1 MVGGVHYAF
10 ALRITPYGVCRDAAG
25 GRLYKG
31 GFRPIASWGEVR
43 RNVGGGCAMN
53 VGCLGG
59 RW

>member
-1 MVGGVHYAF
+1 MWSAVY
-10 ALRITPYGVCRDAAG
+10 ITPYGVCRDAAG

-59 RW
+59 WW